1 MQSVLSSLQGLILFR
16 VDCHL
21 GTLRIFRLP
30 WMVTT
35 VCNPSCCSL
44 QILFCCNATGL
55 ANSTV
60 WKKSRMAFF
69 TRTVFGVDR
78 IRTTSVNLE
87 VKGVARCHFPRR
99 MI

>member
-1 MQSVLSSLQGLILFR
+1 MDGNNCLQPVVLLIADSVLLQC
-16 VDCHL
+16 DWPCEQH
-21 GTLRIFRLP
+21 RL
-30 WMVTT
+30 
-35 VCNPSCCSL
+35 
-44 QILFCCNATGL
+44 
-55 ANSTV
+55 
-60 WKKSRMAFF
+60 KKSRMAFF